1 MRTLKRVLIVID
13 KISEWSGLIFA
24 PIALILTAVLM
35 YTVIMRFGFNDPPIW
50 GTDIS
55 IILFSAYIVSG
66 GAYTLLHK
74 GHVRLDLFFEKLSL
88 RGRAIFDASTAFVF
102 FFFIGI
108 IFYGTFADCM
118 FSTFVIQ
125 RTTGSYFDAPLW
137 PGMWVLPLAAILLGF
152 QGLAKFI
159 RDLYFAVTGSEL
171 EAKEANQ

>member
-1 MRTLKRVLIVID
+1 MQTLKKVLVTID

-24 PIALILTAVLM
+24 PIALILTFVIM
-35 YTVIMRFGFNDPPIW
+35 YTVIMRFGFKDPPIW
-50 GTDIS
+50 GTDIVL
-55 IILFSAYIVSG
+55 IIFSAYVVSG
-66 GAYTLLHK
+66 GAYTMLRK
-74 GHVRLDLFFEKLSL
+74 GHVRLNLFFEKLSL
-88 RGRAIFDASTAFVF
+88 RGRAIFDASTAFAF

-137 PGMWVLPLAAILLGF
+137 PVMWVLPLATLLLGL

-159 RDLYFAVTGSEL
+159 RDLCFAVTGSEL
-171 EAKEANQ
+171 EAKEGNR

>member
-1 MRTLKRVLIVID
+1 MQTLKKVLVIID

-24 PIALILTAVLM
+24 PIALALTLVLM
-35 YTVIMRFGFNDPPIW
+35 YSVIMRFGFNAPPIW
-50 GTDIS
+50 STDIAL
-55 IILFSAYIVSG
+55 IIFSVYMVSG

-74 GHVRLDLFFEKLSL
+74 GHVRLDLFFDKLSP
-88 RGRAIFDASTAFVF
+88 RGKAIFDASTAFVF
-102 FFFIGI
+102 FFSVGI
-108 IFYGTFADCM
+108 ILYGSVLDCI

-137 PGMWVLPLAAILLGF
+137 PGMWVLPLAALLLGF

-159 RDLYFAVTGSEL
+159 RDLYFAVTGNEL